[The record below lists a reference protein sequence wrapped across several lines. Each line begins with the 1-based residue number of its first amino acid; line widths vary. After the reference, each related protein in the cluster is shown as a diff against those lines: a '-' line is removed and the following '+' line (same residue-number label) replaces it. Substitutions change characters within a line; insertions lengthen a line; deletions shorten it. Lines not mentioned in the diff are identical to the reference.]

1 MRKLLVSRR
10 FPIALLIIL
19 NFYLTNFSQTETYS
33 VSAKWELYS
42 VKDKDVSFLMP
53 RLPVL
58 IEQKNECMGEA
69 SQNYAAYHDGA
80 AYVVKITS
88 KVNTPEYCVV
98 RKGFDDSNFTQR
110 IKYIKKELKDE
121 SKTENKF
128 APDAVIKLKGAGVLV
143 KLINDYKNKRWI
155 EFATYGAD
163 EKKDEA
169 IKFLAS
175 FNSDNTAAGIEI
187 GQGAERTFGD
197 DSGIIED
204 FEFEKDGKTEIGKRM
219 SVRVDDAA
227 VIPARIILKPRSN
240 YTEAA
245 RKNQVQGKVV
255 LKVTF
260 QANGAIGDV
269 TVVSGLKFG
278 LTEEAIKAARRIV
291 FIPPQRD
298 GVRYSVTKWVEYT
311 FTIY

>member
-1 MRKLLVSRR
+1 MRKLTISTHYLIV
-10 FPIALLIIL
+10 FLIIL
-19 NFYLTNFSQTETYS
+19 TNCSPLFAQSPNYS

-42 VKDKDVSFLMP
+42 VKDQKVSFLMP

-58 IEQKNECMGEA
+58 IEQKNECMGEV
-69 SQNYAAYHDGA
+69 SQNYAAYTDGA

-98 RKGFDDSNFTQR
+98 RKGFDDNNFAQR
-110 IKYIKKELKDE
+110 IKYVKKELKDE
-121 SKTENKF
+121 SKTENNF
-128 APDAVIKLKGAGVLV
+128 ASDAVIKLNGAGVLV
-143 KLINDYKNKRWI
+143 KFINDYKNKRWI
-155 EFATYGAD
+155 EFAIYGAD
-163 EKKDEA
+163 EKRDEV

-175 FNSDNTAAGIEI
+175 LNSDKTAAGIEI

-197 DSGIIED
+197 DSGIIEE
-204 FEFEKDGKTEIGKRM
+204 FKFEKDGKTETGKRM
-219 SVRVDDAA
+219 LVKINDSAG
-227 VIPARIILKPRSN
+227 IPARIILKPRSN
-240 YTEAA
+240 YTDAA

-255 LKVTF
+255 LRVTF

-269 TVVSGLKFG
+269 SVIAGLKFG

-298 GVRYSVTKWVEYT
+298 GARYSITKPVEYT